1 MAEGKDE
8 RDFNEEIILNNK
20 TDTQPQ
26 YVLPGTQSQSC
37 TIQLIYMNKGSNDY
51 SVFNVKKVTCSEKPM
66 KTYVLTSR
74 VPLTLSSF

>member
-20 TDTQPQ
+20 ADTQPQ

-37 TIQLIYMNKGSNDY
+37 TIQL
-51 SVFNVKKVTCSEKPM
+51 
-66 KTYVLTSR
+66 
-74 VPLTLSSF
+74 TLYEQRIK